1 MKLDITALL
10 ESLLEEESNPG
21 LRIRERRKPAKFREI
36 LEKICAWGDTI
47 SSLIRESFCGCY
59 CILIDATDPCRKGV
73 HETIKLSIWEGA
85 VDPSIAFG
93 RVSVKILTSNDDLE
107 RP

>member
-1 MKLDITALL
+1 M
-10 ESLLEEESNPG
+10 
-21 LRIRERRKPAKFREI
+21 
-36 LEKICAWGDTI
+36 
-47 SSLIRESFCGCY
+47 SSLIHESFCCCY
-59 CILIDATDPCRKGV
+59 RIMIEATDPCRKGV

-107 RP
+107 SP